1 MKSIRKCQFL
11 VENHKKVTRSQSG
24 IFMQQV
30 LFTQPIQVSA
40 ILVCIQTFR
49 TFFLQ
54 IILCAFALVHVTA
67 LTKLTLIFWLNS
79 CHTVWSESKKIY
91 SRGSLAQ
98 NDFIIIMKQFL
109 VFSSQNYF
117 IATNSNRS
125 CVIIF
130 VIGCDVA
137 GIFFNDSDFSSLVC
151 LGKQAFKFKIVCTS
165 EYAELLS
172 YEPAL
177 ILTVFSN
184 ETIKFKIHKYVI

>member
-1 MKSIRKCQFL
+1 MLMKLHTEK
-11 VENHKKVTRSQSG
+11 TRHG
-24 IFMQQV
+24 TAGKYVYLLGLIC
-30 LFTQPIQVSA
+30 T

-151 LGKQAFKFKIVCTS
+151 LGKQAFKFKIVVCTS

>member
-1 MKSIRKCQFL
+1 
-11 VENHKKVTRSQSG
+11 
-24 IFMQQV
+24 
-30 LFTQPIQVSA
+30 
-40 ILVCIQTFR
+40 
-49 TFFLQ
+49 
-54 IILCAFALVHVTA
+54 
-67 LTKLTLIFWLNS
+67 
-79 CHTVWSESKKIY
+79 
-91 SRGSLAQ
+91 
-98 NDFIIIMKQFL
+98 MKQFL
-109 VFSSQNYF
+109 VFSSYNYF

-184 ETIKFKIHKYVI
+184 ETIKFKIHKYVIWNEVQISSYTVSIKFASNSTMKITPANIKKFYTLDCRTLQGQLRLLISFCSFWNI